1 MFNVKVSL
9 LYFLL
14 IVLGVVAVSHH
25 VGQGRLEAGRLAE
38 ASLET
43 MPPMVSAHQRLR
55 DQRLVESARA
65 LAVSASV
72 DAWAKADAGD
82 ASGASAL
89 LTEAL
94 KTLQGGAEPEFE
106 RHNPDF
112 VVLYGPHGK
121 ALAASAGA
129 PDSAT
134 ADSRRVRPP
143 TAGITLDVFTG
154 AHGAADA
161 DKATWL
167 AAVTPIASGKSTNAT
182 LLVGRRI
189 DSDLAASD
197 RALFDRDVTYVH
209 DQRVV
214 ASTLAGADH
223 RIVVASGANGVGGD
237 DAVRHL
243 ISSPEWLA
251 VSVPFRRSEAA
262 GAVSYGPGY
271 EKLRLVLA
279 TPRDRWDAHFVALQR
294 LVPMVGGGL
303 FVLGVFLFWAL
314 IRNHTRSFEQI
325 DAGVHEVISGNFD
338 FQFPVDY
345 SEDQPTR
352 MAQNL
357 NLMLAVMTG
366 RPLSD
371 DAAPGGSGN
380 SPSSPGGS
388 GSAGPSGR
396 GTASSSSP
404 TSAGASVAAT
414 ALKPEGLADFE
425 IAGDPEAVSADI
437 LSEPTEQYLKR
448 LYDEWRRVEKGD
460 VMPYVRFV
468 EQLVRT
474 ERRLKQSLACRH
486 VRFRTETR
494 GEKVMLVPLAVM

>member
-1 MFNVKVSL
+1 LKS
-9 LYFLL
+9 
-14 IVLGVVAVSHH
+14 A
-25 VGQGRLEAGRLAE
+25 EAG
-38 ASLET
+38 
-43 MPPMVSAHQRLR
+43 V
-55 DQRLVESARA
+55 
-65 LAVSASV
+65 
-72 DAWAKADAGD
+72 
-82 ASGASAL
+82 
-89 LTEAL
+89 
-94 KTLQGGAEPEFE
+94 EPEFS
-106 RHNPDF
+106 RHHPDF
-112 VVLYGPHGK
+112 VVLYGASGK
-121 ALAASAGA
+121 ALAASTGA

-134 ADSRRVRPP
+134 ADTRRVRPP
-143 TAGITLDVFTG
+143 EQGVKLDVYTG

-167 AAVTPIASGKSTNAT
+167 AAVVSVSGASAGTAGDAASST

-189 DSDLAASD
+189 DADLAASD

-214 ASTLAGADH
+214 ASTLSGADH
-223 RIVVASGANGVGGD
+223 RIVVASGANGLGGD
-237 DAVRHL
+237 EAVRHL

-251 VSVPFRRSEAA
+251 VSVPFRAHDAESAITY
-262 GAVSYGPGY
+262 GASYG
-271 EKLRLVLA
+271 KVRVVLA
-279 TPRDRWDAHFVALQR
+279 TPRERWEGHFATLQR
-294 LVPMVGGGL
+294 LVPLVGGGL

-314 IRNHTRSFEQI
+314 IRNHTRSYEQI

-338 FQFPVDY
+338 YQFPVDY
-345 SEDQPTR
+345 SEDLPNQ

-366 RPLSD
+366 RPLAD
-371 DAAPGGSGN
+371 DAAPGSARNPPASPGSGAA
-380 SPSSPGGS
+380 S
-388 GSAGPSGR
+388 GPSGR
-396 GTASSSSP
+396 GTGAPS
-404 TSAGASVAAT
+404 TAGAPVAAMALT
-414 ALKPEGLADFE
+414 AGGIADFE
-425 IAGDPEAVSADI
+425 IVREPEAVSADI

-448 LYDEWRRVEKGD
+448 LYEEWRRVAKAE

>member
-25 VGQGRLEAGRLAE
+25 VGQGRDEAGRLAE
-38 ASLET
+38 ASLEA
-43 MPPMVSAHQRLR
+43 MPPMVSANQRLR
-55 DQRLVESARA
+55 EQRLVEVARTLAASAVSNA
-65 LAVSASV
+65 LAKVR
-72 DAWAKADAGD
+72 AGD
-82 ASGASAL
+82 TKGASAV
-89 LTEAL
+89 LTDAL
-94 KTLQGGAEPEFE
+94 KRAEADVDPEFA
-106 RHNPDF
+106 RHQPDF
-112 VVLYGPHGK
+112 VVLYGASGK

-134 ADSRRVRPP
+134 ADSRRVRSPEE
-143 TAGITLDVFTG
+143 GVTLDVYTG

-167 AAVTPIASGKSTNAT
+167 AAVISVAGNEASPGAEAGT

-189 DSDLAASD
+189 DADLAASD
-197 RALFDRDVTYVH
+197 RVLFDRDVTYVH

-223 RIVVASGANGVGGD
+223 RIVVASGANGLGGD

-243 ISSPEWLA
+243 ISSPDWLA
-251 VSVPFRRSEAA
+251 VSVPFRANDAA
-262 GAVSYGPGY
+262 SAIAYGPGY
-271 EKLRLVLA
+271 GKVRIVLA
-279 TPRDRWDAHFVALQR
+279 TPRERWEGHFAVLQR
-294 LVPMVGGGL
+294 LVPLVGGGL

-314 IRNHTRSFEQI
+314 IRNHTRSYEQI
-325 DAGVHEVISGNFD
+325 DAGIHEVISGNFD

-345 SEDQPTR
+345 SEDLPNQ

-366 RPLSD
+366 RPLAD
-371 DAAPGGSGN
+371 DAALGSART
-380 SPSSPGGS
+380 PPASPGTGA
-388 GSAGPSGR
+388 SAGSSGR
-396 GTASSSSP
+396 GAASS
-404 TSAGASVAAT
+404 TAGAPVAAMALT
-414 ALKPEGLADFE
+414 AGGIADFE
-425 IAGDPEAVSADI
+425 IVREPEAVSADI

-448 LYDEWRRVEKGD
+448 LYEEWRRVAKAE